1 MLTDLNTTAPASAQT
16 FDVCV
21 VGSGPAGI
29 SLALELAKK
38 GKRVALCEAG
48 GFELSEESQGCY
60 SGETVGDPY
69 FDLMATRLRYL
80 GGTSGHWAGWCHTLE
95 EVDFRRKDRINPL
108 AHWPISKAD
117 LDPYLAPAC
126 TILDIKPPRATRHL
140 STKQGIQEVY
150 FSFSP
155 PTRFG
160 TKYRKTLTDSKN
172 IALFVNANLTDVKV
186 SGGQVV
192 NATFQSYTGKKLDI
206 VASRYVFAMGGIENS
221 RQLLWH
227 NSRNNGQL
235 YAKGAPVGRYWMEH
249 PHFTIGAALVDFGLP
264 GKRRFFSLTPQKQA
278 ELGVLNCGLR
288 FEPLSPSAAKR
299 LVKDL
304 MCVAPAVGS
313 WASELMGE
321 NLVCGVKLRAA
332 WEQGPRLENGI
343 TLSTKSR
350 DRFGIPSTVL
360 TWRKSPL
367 ERRTLTATTGQFNE
381 WLMARKLGRL
391 KLDDWVLGRG
401 DYPKDDE
408 LAGHHHMG
416 GARMSDS
423 PTTGVVDRNLKV
435 HGSKNLYVA
444 GAAVFA
450 SGGHSNPTL
459 PIVQLSLRLAN
470 HLTA

>member
-1 MLTDLNTTAPASAQT
+1 
-16 FDVCV
+16 
-21 VGSGPAGI
+21 
-29 SLALELAKK
+29 
-38 GKRVALCEAG
+38 
-48 GFELSEESQGCY
+48 
-60 SGETVGDPY
+60 
-69 FDLMATRLRYL
+69 
-80 GGTSGHWAGWCHTLE
+80 
-95 EVDFRRKDRINPL
+95 
-108 AHWPISKAD
+108 
-117 LDPYLAPAC
+117 
-126 TILDIKPPRATRHL
+126 
-140 STKQGIQEVY
+140 
-150 FSFSP
+150 
-155 PTRFG
+155 
-160 TKYRKTLTDSKN
+160 
-172 IALFVNANLTDVKV
+172 
-186 SGGQVV
+186 
-192 NATFQSYTGKKLDI
+192 
-206 VASRYVFAMGGIENS
+206 
-221 RQLLWH
+221 
-227 NSRNNGQL
+227 
-235 YAKGAPVGRYWMEH
+235 
-249 PHFTIGAALVDFGLP
+249 
-264 GKRRFFSLTPQKQA
+264 
-278 ELGVLNCGLR
+278 
-288 FEPLSPSAAKR
+288 
-299 LVKDL
+299 

-435 HGSKNLYVA
+435 YGSKNLYVA